1 MSRSSKGVFGITSNI
16 ELEYRLAPLLTVS
29 GYLEGALAPIPY
41 AVQPNLGSLSDAS
54 EFRARIQFSLDVAAS
69 AAVDIGYDFTRWH
82 ASFSKSNVLDPTG
95 AADQALLFE
104 DREHAITFGIR
115 WKP

>member
-1 MSRSSKGVFGITSNI
+1 
-16 ELEYRLAPLLTVS
+16 
-29 GYLEGALAPIPY
+29 LAPIAY

-54 EFRARIQFSLDVAAS
+54 EFRARIQFSLDVAPS

-82 ASFSKSNVLDPTG
+82 ASFSKSNVLVPTG